1 MHRDVTLVAKKSSNK
16 LTYLTLEERKLKTAK
31 KLLYSIKR
39 SFQLGNK
46 KFRVIY
52 TLSTQ
57 TCKFVSQIC
66 TLSTQTC
73 TLCSTIASNIFAL
86 TFSPHSLSTLVN
98 LVLYA
103 GPLRE
108 GGGQGRGQ
116 LAPGPKQVG
125 PPSNLR
131 NILKLNKMPSKSGE
145 YKALTAAF
153 KGIKGPVWRYS
164 QRFGVLSTGF

>member
-1 MHRDVTLVAKKSSNK
+1 MHRDVTLVAKKSLNK

-39 SFQLGNK
+39 SFQLGDK

-57 TCKFVSQIC
+57 TCKFVPQIC

-103 GPLRE
+103 GPLR
-108 GGGQGRGQ
+108 GGAGRQ
-116 LAPGPKQVG
+116 LAPGPKQVA
-125 PPSNLR
+125 PPPNLR